1 MFGLIGTPLTHSF
14 SQWIHEKLTNT
25 DYHLW
30 DVDDLD
36 HFFQS
41 TSFQGIN
48 VTHPYKEAVIA
59 YCDVLDPLAHRCQSV
74 NTIVIVE
81 GKRVGYNTDYEG
93 LQYLIRSAGL
103 TLEGKHVVILGA
115 GGAAATASVLAQDMG
130 ATVTMLARRVKEG
143 VRSLKEFATLPSI
156 DVLIHATPVGTTPNE
171 SVKPIVDLSTHKE
184 LEVVIDLVYNPRR
197 TNLMIEAELQGIKAY
212 SGLSMLLRQALKA
225 AERFHQTTFPVDWV
239 QQTLIQQVKSTT
251 NLVFIGMPMSG
262 KSYIA
267 RKLADYMNKA
277 FVDIDDLVEEQAETS
292 IPELFATQGEAVFRT
307 LEQQMI
313 ELVAKEKGMVIAT
326 GGGAILNEANVRAL
340 KRNGVLVFLDM
351 PLASLLGANRNHR
364 PLIKD
369 DASLMALYELRYPR
383 YMHYADIILQRDGY
397 DEESVIYTLKEALD
411 AYYTDPWTEPK

>member
-25 DYHLW
+25 EYHLW

-36 HFFQS
+36 AFFQS
-41 TSFQGIN
+41 TEFQGIN
-48 VTHPYKEAVIA
+48 VTHPYKSAVIP
-59 YCDVLDPLAHRCQSV
+59 YCDQLDPLARRCQSV
-74 NTIVIVE
+74 NTIVME
-81 GKRVGYNTDYEG
+81 HGKRVGYNTDYEG
-93 LQYLIRSAGL
+93 LAYLIASAGL
-103 TLEGKHVVILGA
+103 SLAGKHVVILGS
-115 GGAAATASVLAQDMG
+115 GGAANTAHVLALDLG
-130 ATVTMLARRVKEG
+130 AKVTMLSRRVKEG
-143 VRSLKEFATLPSI
+143 VRSLKDFASLATI
-156 DVLIHATPVGTTPNE
+156 DILIHATPVGTTPNE
-171 SVKPIVDLSTHKE
+171 SVKPLVDLSTHKE
-184 LEVVIDLVYNPRR
+184 IEAVIDLIYNPRR
-197 TNLMIEAELQGIKAY
+197 TNLMIEAELLGIPAY
-212 SGLSMLLRQALKA
+212 SGLKMLLMQALKA
-225 AERFHQTTFPVDWV
+225 AERFHQTTFPIDWV
-239 QQTLIQQVKSTT
+239 DQTFLQQVKSTT

-267 RKLADYMNKA
+267 RKLSEYMNKA

-340 KRNGVLVFLDM
+340 KRHGVLIFLDM
-351 PLASLLGANRNHR
+351 PLATLLKGKRQHR

-369 DASLMALYELRYPR
+369 DDSLIALFELRYPR

-411 AYYTDPWTEPK
+411 AYYTDPWTKP